1 MGLSVW
7 EVFCV
12 FVSDTA
18 WIGEWVL
25 LVLAHYRYKRWS
37 SPRCRIGALLEV
49 VLGTLLVVVIMKA
62 TAFDPDDPTSL
73 RPSSRKT
80 SCGAFDLGEAPSPGP
95 VAGYPSGHSYVTT
108 LASVLLTGLA
118 YFEGAPWSWVGIGF
132 LLNGLTLV
140 ARRSL
145 MCHTMVQI
153 VDGAFLGLLV
163 GAGVLAT
170 AYAPPR
176 RVPEMSMTL
185 FLEEAH
191 IHQPIS

>member
-25 LVLAHYRYKRWS
+25 LALAHSRYKRWS
-37 SPRCRIGALLEV
+37 SPRCRIGALLEIAF
-49 VLGTLLVVVIMKA
+49 GTIFVVVVMKA
-62 TAFDPDDPTSL
+62 ASFDPTDPTSL
-73 RPSSRKT
+73 RPSTRKT
-80 SCGAFDLGEAPSPGP
+80 SCGAFDLGEAPSAGP
-95 VAGYPSGHSYVTT
+95 VAGYPSGHAYVTT

-118 YFEGAPWSWVGIGF
+118 YFEGAPWSWAGVGCI
-132 LLNGLTLV
+132 LNGLTLV

-153 VDGAFLGLLV
+153 VDGAFLGLFV

-176 RVPEMSMTL
+176 RVPTMSMTL
-185 FLEEAH
+185 ILEEAH